1 MINMKTELLSYKPY
15 GMKDSLD
22 VIFTQTLPSNLQN
35 ERILN
40 YKRVLFVAD
49 MVINNS
55 FTKSVVSLF
64 RKTRFKTRLLPFIYG
79 PKSLENLSLIW
90 QEMVNF
96 VPDLIVGIGGGTVS
110 DLTGFAASTYQRG
123 IPHILFPTTV
133 LGMIDASLGGKTAI
147 DFGGIKNSIGA
158 MHYPILVV
166 NVMEILKTLPGDEFF
181 SGLAEAIKAAVL
193 FDQRFFKQLQTYANR
208 QDFSYENPA
217 LLDIMKHSA
226 CLKMKNSED
235 PPNHKI
241 KLLYGHAIGQA
252 LELYGEKRL
261 KHGEAVAIGMTIEGA
276 IAFQLGIW
284 NKEQWQ
290 EQTELI
296 KKFHL
301 SITLLTGILI
311 KNLIQKMKLYKKLIK
326 EKSFGFIFP
335 IQIGKVSEKNKSFL
349 TYISENKIEGVL
361 KNALSLVQ
369 QEV

>member
-1 MINMKTELLSYKPY
+1 MKNGHMLTYKPY

-22 VIFTQTLPSNLQN
+22 VIFTKTLSSNLIN
-35 ERILN
+35 ERIQN
-40 YKRVLFVAD
+40 YKRALFIAD
-49 MVINNS
+49 AAIIKS
-55 FTKSVVSLF
+55 FTELIISLF
-64 RKTRFKTRLLPFIYG
+64 RKIGYKTRFFPFIYG

-96 VPDLIVGIGGGTVS
+96 VPDLVVGIGGGTVS

-147 DFGGIKNSIGA
+147 DFGGIKNSVGA
-158 MHYPILVV
+158 IHYPILVV
-166 NVMEILKTLPGDEFF
+166 NIIDILKTLPSEEFF

-193 FDQRFFKQLQTYANR
+193 FDRPFFRQLQIYADI
-208 QDFSYENPA
+208 QDFSYKNPK
-217 LLDIMKHSA
+217 LPGIMKHSA
-226 CLKMKNSED
+226 YLKMKNSED

-252 LELYGEKRL
+252 LELYGKKRL

-276 IAFQLGIW
+276 IAVQLGIW

-301 SITLLTGILI
+301 PITLLSGILI

-335 IQIGKVSEKNKSFL
+335 IQIGKVSNKNKSFL
-349 TYISENKIEGVL
+349 TYISENKIEGVIE
-361 KNALSLVQ
+361 NALALVQ
-369 QEV
+369 KEA